1 MIYFISGHRDI
12 KEEEFKLW
20 YEPRLED
27 ILGLDTEARFVVGD
41 CKGVD
46 QMAQAWLKDHILDK
60 TRVTVYHMLEKPR
73 VLEDKDFNTIGGF
86 KGDIERDT
94 AMTLSSD
101 MDIAFIGKGRWT
113 SGTAQNILRRYERDR
128 L

>member
-20 YEPRLED
+20 YEPRLEN
-27 ILGLDTEARFVVGD
+27 ILGLDIEARFVVGD

-73 VLEDKDFNTIGGF
+73 ILEDRNFNTIGGF
-86 KGDIERDT
+86 KSDVERDT
-94 AMTLSSD
+94 VMTLSSD
-101 MDIAFIGKGRWT
+101 MDIEFIGKGR
-113 SGTAQNILRRYERDR
+113 Y
-128 L
+128 

>member
-27 ILGLDTEARFVVGD
+27 ILSLDTEARFVVGD

-46 QMAQAWLKDHILDK
+46 QMAQVWLKDHILDK

-73 VLEDKDFNTIGGF
+73 VLEDRDFNTIGGF